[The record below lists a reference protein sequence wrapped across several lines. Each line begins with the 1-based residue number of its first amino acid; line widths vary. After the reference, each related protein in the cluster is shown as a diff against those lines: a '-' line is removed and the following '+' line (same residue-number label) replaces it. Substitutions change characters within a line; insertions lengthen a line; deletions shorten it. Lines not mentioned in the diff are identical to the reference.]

1 MNRTIKQFAIDCGV
15 APAPILNDP
24 ETDGYR
30 TYDNLTQF
38 IEQTKQYYMNRAA
51 RQCLDLCHDAQSGAE
66 AAERISQHFGIKQ

>member
-51 RQCLDLCHDAQSGAE
+51 RQCLDLVQHSANAQDA
-66 AAERISQHFGIKQ
+66 AALIRQHFGIQQ

>member
-1 MNRTIKQFAIDCGV
+1 MNRTIKDFAIQCGV
-15 APAPILNDP
+15 APAQALNDP

-51 RQCLDLCHDAQSGAE
+51 QQCLDLCAQATSGDQ
-66 AAERISQHFGIKQ
+66 AAQFIREQFGIKQ